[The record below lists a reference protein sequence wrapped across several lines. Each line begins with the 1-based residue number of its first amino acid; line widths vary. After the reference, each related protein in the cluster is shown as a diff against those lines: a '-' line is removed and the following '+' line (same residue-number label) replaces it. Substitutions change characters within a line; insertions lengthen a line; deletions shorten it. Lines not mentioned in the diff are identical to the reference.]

1 MSIIVTH
8 SFTKQRFLSTRDMLG
23 DVLSARDNGPVLGH
37 LLASGG
43 HRQIY
48 NMMTDDGEHYEEK

>member
-1 MSIIVTH
+1 
-8 SFTKQRFLSTRDMLG
+8 MLG

-48 NMMTDDGEHYEEK
+48 NIMTNDGEHYEEK

>member
-8 SFTKQRFLSTRDMLG
+8 SFTKQRFLSTHDMLG

-48 NMMTDDGEHYEEK
+48 NIMTNDGEHYEEK